1 MEVEVEEVGGIKGEN
16 KEKPESKDDD
26 DDDDDEDDEE
36 EEEEEEPTTDSPLTP
51 FPPCPSLPLLSLL
64 VESATQD
71 LVIAKTSTS
80 SSGSF
85 MLSPNQSTG
94 KLSDLLQYKL
104 FLLIFILMQFS
115 SVKFSLV

>member
-1 MEVEVEEVGGIKGEN
+1 MEKVGGIRGEN
-16 KEKPESKDDD
+16 KEKPESRDDD
-26 DDDDDEDDEE
+26 DDDDEE
-36 EEEEEEPTTDSPLTP
+36 EEEEEEPAIDSPLTP
-51 FPPCPSLPLLSLL
+51 FPPCPSLPLLSQL

-94 KLSDLLQYKL
+94 KLSDLLQYRL
-104 FLLIFILMQFS
+104 FLLIFILMQFNL
-115 SVKFSLV
+115 VQFTSLDLL

>member
-1 MEVEVEEVGGIKGEN
+1 VVVVEEVGGIRGEN
-16 KEKPESKDDD
+16 REKPESK
-26 DDDDDEDDEE
+26 EEEDEE
-36 EEEEEEPTTDSPLTP
+36 EEEEEEEEKEEEVPATDSPFTP

-80 SSGSF
+80 SSGNF

-94 KLSDLLQYKL
+94 KLSDLLQYRL
-104 FLLIFILMQFS
+104 FLLIFISMQFN
-115 SVKFSLV
+115 LV